1 MAMTTEQ
8 EILRYEKQLADAK
21 RALDLKALDGI
32 YADDVML
39 TGVLGDPTCTK
50 AAITEEITR
59 GIAEREKAIAS
70 GVKLE
75 MSAENEDMKVAAH
88 GDSAIANYRFVVKC
102 KGPNINLHRRYRVTN
117 VWTKREGR
125 WQIVAQ
131 HLSFVLDAKQA
142 AMLSGEA
149 RVS

>member
-1 MAMTTEQ
+1 MAITTEQ
-8 EILRYEKQLADAK
+8 EILRSEEQLADAK
-21 RALDLKALDGI
+21 RTLDLKALDRI
-32 YADDVML
+32 YADDVLL

-70 GVKLE
+70 GAKIE

-88 GDSAIANYRFVVKC
+88 GDTAIANYRFVVKC
-102 KGPNINLHRRYRVTN
+102 KGPNIDFHRRYRVTN

-125 WQIVAQ
+125 WQVVAQ

-142 AMLSGEA
+142 AVLSGEA
-149 RVS
+149 K

>member
-1 MAMTTEQ
+1 MTMTTEQ
-8 EILRYEKQLADAK
+8 EILQSEEQLADAK
-21 RALDLKALDGI
+21 RALDLKALDRI
-32 YADDVML
+32 YADDVLL

-59 GIAEREKAIAS
+59 GIAERERAISS
-70 GVKLE
+70 GVKIE
-75 MSAENEDMKVAAH
+75 MSAENEDMKVATH
-88 GDSAIANYRFVVKC
+88 GDTAIANYRFVVKC
-102 KGPNINLHRRYRVTN
+102 KGPNIDLLRRYRVTN

-142 AMLSGEA
+142 AMLSG
-149 RVS
+149 

>member
-8 EILRYEKQLADAK
+8 EILRHEEQLADAK
-21 RALDLKALDGI
+21 RALDLKALDRI
-32 YADDVML
+32 YADDVLL

-70 GVKLE
+70 GVKME
-75 MSAENEDMKVAAH
+75 MSAENEDMTVSAH
-88 GDSAIANYRFVVKC
+88 GDTAIANYRFVVKC
-102 KGPNINLHRRYRVTN
+102 KGPNIDLHRRYRVTN
-117 VWTKREGR
+117 VWSKREGR

-142 AMLSGEA
+142 AMLAGEA
-149 RVS
+149 RTS

>member
-1 MAMTTEQ
+1 MAMTIEQ
-8 EILRYEKQLADAK
+8 EILRCEEQLADAK
-21 RALDLKALDGI
+21 RALDLKVLDRI
-32 YADDVML
+32 YADDVLL
-39 TGVLGDPTCTK
+39 TGVLGDPICTK
-50 AAITEEITR
+50 SAITEEITR

-70 GVKLE
+70 GVKME
-75 MSAENEDMKVAAH
+75 MSAENEDMKVAAQ
-88 GDSAIANYRFVVKC
+88 GGTAIANYRFVVKC

-131 HLSFVLDAKQA
+131 HLSFVLDPKQA

-149 RVS
+149 K

>member
-8 EILRYEKQLADAK
+8 EILRCEEQLADAK
-21 RALDLKALDGI
+21 RALDLKVLDRI
-32 YADDVML
+32 YADDVLL
-39 TGVLGDPTCTK
+39 TGVLGDPICTK

-59 GIAEREKAIAS
+59 GIAEREKAVAS
-70 GVKLE
+70 GVKVE

-88 GDSAIANYRFVVKC
+88 GDTAIANYRFVVKC

-149 RVS
+149 RAS

>member
-1 MAMTTEQ
+1 MTMTTEQ
-8 EILRYEKQLADAK
+8 EILQSEEQLADAK
-21 RALDLKALDGI
+21 RALDLKALDRI
-32 YADDVML
+32 YADDVLL

-59 GIAEREKAIAS
+59 GIAERERAISS
-70 GVKLE
+70 GVKIE
-75 MSAENEDMKVAAH
+75 MSAENEDMKVATP
-88 GDSAIANYRFVVKC
+88 GDTAIANYRFVVKC
-102 KGPNINLHRRYRVTN
+102 KGPNIDLRRRYRVTN

-142 AMLSGEA
+142 AMLSG
-149 RVS
+149 